1 MRASSIRVME
11 MRGGGRTVPIQ
22 SERIFMHSTCVIEKV
37 MPRDLTVLDCFAAKL
52 KSFEEYKV
60 VGDGFEGW
68 ILKMVEGLTKY
79 FFFFNLEIFIRF

>member
-1 MRASSIRVME
+1 
-11 MRGGGRTVPIQ
+11 
-22 SERIFMHSTCVIEKV
+22 